1 LTIPVVGSNLARHLP
16 GVWRSPAYLVAVAL
30 PLAVT
35 VVGAQ
40 LALPAFVFEH
50 LMIVLVVALAV
61 AGGRGPAITAAIA
74 GSIGDNI
81 LLREP
86 VGRPA
91 ITGVRDAVDLGLFLG
106 VAIVVGWLVD
116 RLRSAKARAIGA
128 AERERIAREELD
140 RVVATITHDLATPL
154 GAIQGTIQF
163 ARRHAASE
171 VDMSR
176 LLVRVETAAARAT
189 SLVKALADAKSIEQR
204 SLALERRR
212 IVVLD
217 VIEPVVKMLDRVSD
231 RHPIA
236 LAAQSESLVIDGDID
251 RLRRVVENLI
261 TNAIK
266 YSPAGGA
273 VEVCLYD
280 ETGAAVIAVRDHG
293 MGIPQEVRARVFEL
307 GYRCPQ
313 AEVVAPGLGLGLYTA
328 AEIIRRHGGTIDVAA
343 AEGGGSIF
351 TVRIPLAGSPT
362 TTREAEGV
370 SLPAIDVPST
380 SVH

>member
-1 LTIPVVGSNLARHLP
+1 MRLARNFPNRWH
-16 GVWRSPAYLVAVAL
+16 SPAYLIAVAL

-50 LMIVLVVALAV
+50 LMIVLVVVLAV
-61 AGGRGPAITAAIA
+61 TGGGGPAIVAAIA
-74 GSIGDNI
+74 GGIGDNI

-91 ITGVRDAVDLGLFLG
+91 ITGLRDAVDLGLFLG

-116 RLRSAKARAIGA
+116 RLRSAKARALA
-128 AERERIAREELD
+128 AADRERAAREELD

-154 GAIQGTIQF
+154 DAIQGTIQF
-163 ARRHAASE
+163 ARRHAALSE

-189 SLVKALADAKSIEQR
+189 SLLQALADAKSIEQR
-204 SLALERRR
+204 SLLLQRRP
-212 IVVLD
+212 VDVLD
-217 VIEPVVKMLDRVSD
+217 LVEPIVEMLDRVSD

-236 LAAQSESLVIDGDID
+236 LAAHAESLVIDGDVD

-261 TNAIK
+261 TNAMK

-273 VEVCLYD
+273 VEVHLY
-280 ETGAAVIAVRDHG
+280 EEAASAVIAVRDHG
-293 MGIPQEVRARVFEL
+293 IGVADEARGRVFEL
-307 GYRCPQ
+307 GYRSPQ

-328 AEIIRRHGGTIDVAA
+328 AEIIGRHGGTIDVAA

-351 TVRIPLAGSPT
+351 TVRIPLARRPPASRQVEPAAPT
-362 TTREAEGV
+362 AV
-370 SLPAIDVPST
+370 DVPST
-380 SVH
+380 AVH